1 MTKKFLYAE
10 TSGAYGEST
19 GFETTDHVDVS
30 TGAPDAGKP
39 VVLNSDGEID
49 PTMLG
54 LLWTKVEETATAT
67 SITVIDTTAIS
78 DFIGLDYIFTIWTDD
93 KTKVR
98 SGYMRVI
105 RTSATDTKDSVHG
118 RLRVGMLNV
127 NVNVNVVAGQAQLQV
142 TNNETFN
149 VNVEVARLQLGG

>member
-1 MTKKFLYAE
+1 MSEKFLYVKP
-10 TSGAYGEST
+10 SGTYGEKE
-19 GFETTDHVDVS
+19 GFEIADHIDES
-30 TGAPDAGKP
+30 AGPADSGKP
-39 VVLNSDGEID
+39 VVLNNDGKID
-49 PTMLG
+49 PSMVDI
-54 LLWTKVEETATAT
+54 LWTKKTETATASSVTNIDLT
-67 SITVIDTTAIS
+67 SIDNFIS
-78 DFIGLDYIFTIWTDD
+78 LDYIYTIWTDD

-98 SGYMRVI
+98 SAYMRVI